1 MKKSR
6 EVLFLLLVVM
16 LICIGC
22 TLPEN
27 PYGNEGDDIG
37 GDEIIEGSTEP
48 TNVIYNPFDTYDEL
62 EEWMTVDEN
71 GIAPA
76 MEEMELHGQYYKEFI
91 EDLLEG
97 NIQIAKPYWGANLM
111 EFRNE
116 YGFPNIDIMCWDDD
130 RPEVWFFCTLDNR
143 TCRFQLLY
151 MNEDEIAYSQTHSI
165 GEMYVYIYMLNELQA
180 QGVYKNAFVEDIT
193 LQDRTVS
200 VLTQKHDDDPR
211 LYKYFVYDNLY
222 VTMVV
227 YEDSFNNANW
237 QEFSLRT
244 E

>member
-1 MKKSR
+1 MKKKI
-6 EVLFLLLVVM
+6 FIMLLIVV
-16 LICIGC
+16 GV
-22 TLPEN
+22 TLCACAN
-27 PYGNEGDDIG
+27 NSNAFNDIG

-48 TNVIYNPFDTYDEL
+48 TNVIYNSFDTYEEL
-62 EEWMTVDEN
+62 EEWMTTDEN
-71 GIAPA
+71 GNAPA

-97 NIQIAKPYWGANLM
+97 KVQIAKPYWGENLM
-111 EFRNE
+111 IFRNE
-116 YGFPNIDIMCWDDD
+116 DGFPNIDIMCWDDE
-130 RPEVWFFCTLDNR
+130 RPEVWFFCELGDR

-151 MNEDEIAYSQTHSI
+151 MNEDEIAYSQNHSI
-165 GEMYVYIYMLNELQA
+165 GEMHKYIYPSSHVLDELQA
-180 QGVYKNAFVEDIT
+180 QGVYKNVFVEDIT
-193 LQDRTVS
+193 LQDRTVL

>member
-1 MKKSR
+1 M
-6 EVLFLLLVVM
+6 LLVVM
-16 LICIGC
+16 LLCMGC
-22 TLPEN
+22 TLLDNSNGNDGEDSDEN
-27 PYGNEGDDIG
+27 APL
-37 GDEIIEGSTEP
+37 IENSTEP
-48 TNVIYNPFDTYDEL
+48 TNVIYNSFDTYEEL
-62 EEWMTVDEN
+62 EEWMTTDEN
-71 GIAPA
+71 GNAPA

-97 NIQIAKPYWGANLM
+97 KVQIAKPYWGENLM
-111 EFRNE
+111 KFRNE
-116 YGFPNIDIMCWDDD
+116 VGFPNIDIMCWDDES
-130 RPEVWFFCTLDNR
+130 PEVWFFCKLGDR

-151 MNEDEIAYSQTHSI
+151 MNEDEIAYSQNHSI
-165 GEMYVYIYMLNELQA
+165 GEMHKYIYPSSHVLDELQA
-180 QGVYKNAFVEDIT
+180 QGVYKNVFVEDIT